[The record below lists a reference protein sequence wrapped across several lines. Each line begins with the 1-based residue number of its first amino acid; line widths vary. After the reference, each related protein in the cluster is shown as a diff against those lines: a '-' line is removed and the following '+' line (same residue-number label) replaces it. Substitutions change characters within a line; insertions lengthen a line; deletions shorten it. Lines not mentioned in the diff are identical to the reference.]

1 MSVESMVIIIGST
14 WELYSANGSH
24 YLDGNINLTAAKFE
38 FVIYKNNTL
47 NCNLR
52 IKKSKYNP
60 SLLNYP
66 INGLQ
71 IKSIQIIRAGIPN
84 D

>member
-1 MSVESMVIIIGST
+1 M
-14 WELYSANGSH
+14 YSSIGSH
-24 YLDGNINLTAAKFE
+24 YLDGNIILTAAKYE

-52 IKKSKYNP
+52 LKKSKYNP

-71 IKSIQIIRAGIPN
+71 TKSIQIIRAWIPN